1 MNPTYKAAFEALS
14 SFVILKRAT
23 TDETFVAKKTD
34 APEWVRDA
42 VKECHNIGGDL
53 WMPNDWLYSAS
64 RDVAATVANGSL
76 HDAKYLGD
84 WAQERA
90 HEIADGLVDIA
101 RAVLHD
107 WAAENGCI
115 AAEGEALAKETG
127 FEFEDVEQA
136 LRVSQYCILERVA
149 SIWLQAIADRALEL
163 EVEQEEVQQ

>member
-1 MNPTYKAAFEALS
+1 MQ
-14 SFVILKRAT
+14 SFTWLKRAT
-23 TDETFVAKKTD
+23 TDETIVIMPNN
-34 APEWVRDA
+34 APEWVKDA
-42 VKECHNIGGDL
+42 VKECHGIGGDMWL
-53 WMPNDWLYSAS
+53 PNDWLYSAC
-64 RDVAATVANGSL
+64 RDVAATVANDSL
-76 HDAKYLGD
+76 HDADYLKEPSD
-84 WAQERA
+84 KA

-127 FEFEDVEQA
+127 FEFEDMEQA

-163 EVEQEEVQQ
+163 EVEQEEVDA